1 MSDTTPDAAA
11 MPKIEPMDGDSGDGI
26 EAPATAVE
34 TAIADA
40 WAEVLGI
47 EPIGRGDRF
56 SDLGGTSLGAEKTLI
71 LLRRALGRDLGAE
84 LLADDPTVAEL
95 GEAIEARC
103 AEDFGAHRPTC
114 TKLSDGPV
122 AASTGSDAATPAPVF
137 MFAGAGAS
145 AVGFLPLGA
154 SLAGRRESWAF
165 HAHGFH
171 SRGLADP
178 TLGAHAR
185 RHLRD
190 VRRISPTGPVI
201 LLGHSFGGHIAME
214 CARRLAKEG
223 REVAKVIL
231 LDTMLAAD
239 GQSVAD
245 IRMAA
250 NNTTGEWVTASHA
263 VTGDGESGAGES
275 GAGDEAV
282 PDGGAAAGGPSAP
295 PLRERLRT
303 HWRILTAGLVR
314 HEPVTQQA
322 VFWEHAIR
330 IQNRLNVTGTPPR
343 TVVLVTDENEV
354 MADRWAALSPAP
366 RVVRIPGDHLSP
378 LNDPAALRTIVDEI
392 DGA

>member
-1 MSDTTPDAAA
+1 MSDV
-11 MPKIEPMDGDSGDGI
+11 
-26 EAPATAVE
+26 EAPVTPVE
-34 TAIADA
+34 HAIANA
-40 WAEVLGI
+40 WAEVIGI
-47 EPIGRGDRF
+47 EPIGRQDRF
-56 SDLGGTSLGAEKTLI
+56 SELGGTSLGAEKTLI
-71 LLRRALGRDLGAE
+71 KLRRALGRDLGAD

-95 GEAIEARC
+95 AEAIDARC
-103 AEDFGAHRPTC
+103 AEEFGKGAPTC
-114 TKLSDGPV
+114 TKLSDG
-122 AASTGSDAATPAPVF
+122 AAALDAGANAAGTAGGSGNGDAAGTETNADADAAAPPPVF

-154 SLAGRRESWAF
+154 ALAGRRESWAF

-190 VRRISPTGPVI
+190 IRRIQPTGPVT

-231 LDTMLAAD
+231 LDTMLAED

-245 IRMAA
+245 IRLAA
-250 NNTTGEWVTASHA
+250 GNTTGEWVTQSH
-263 VTGDGESGAGES
+263 DGGAGGGAGE
-275 GAGDEAV
+275 
-282 PDGGAAAGGPSAP
+282 PSASTAPATTAPTPP
-295 PLRERLRT
+295 PLAERLRT

-330 IQNRLNVTGTPPR
+330 IQNRIKLTGTPPN
-343 TVVLVTDENEV
+343 TVVLVTDENEI
-354 MADRWAALSPAP
+354 MADRWAAMDPAP

-392 DGA
+392 MGA

>member
-1 MSDTTPDAAA
+1 MRDHTPDTAAA
-11 MPKIEPMDGDSGDGI
+11 DPATGSPHDPAADDGV
-26 EAPATAVE
+26 EAPATEVE

-40 WAEVLGI
+40 WTEVLGI

-56 SDLGGTSLGAEKTLI
+56 SELGGTSLGAEKTLI
-71 LLRRALGRDLGAE
+71 ILRRMLGRDLGAE

-95 GEAIEARC
+95 AEAIDARC
-103 AEDFGAHRPTC
+103 AADFGSRRPTC
-114 TKLSDGPV
+114 TKMSDGPV
-122 AASTGSDAATPAPVF
+122 AVDTPVF

-154 SLAGRRESWAF
+154 ALAGRRESWAF

-185 RHLRD
+185 RHLQD
-190 VRRISPTGPVI
+190 IRRISPSGPVI

-250 NNTTGEWVTASHA
+250 GNTTGQWVTASHA
-263 VTGDGESGAGES
+263 DDGPATPSADASDGAGA
-275 GAGDEAV
+275 GA
-282 PDGGAAAGGPSAP
+282 AP
-295 PLRERLRT
+295 PLLERLRT

-330 IQNRLNVTGTPPR
+330 IQNRLDVTGTPPR
-343 TVVLVTDENEV
+343 TVVLVTDENSV
-354 MADRWAALSPAP
+354 MAERWAALAPAP

-378 LNDPAALRTIVDEI
+378 LNDPAALRSIVAEI
-392 DGA
+392 DDA

>member
-1 MSDTTPDAAA
+1 MSDV
-11 MPKIEPMDGDSGDGI
+11 
-26 EAPATAVE
+26 EAPITPVE
-34 TAIADA
+34 HAIAKA
-40 WAEVLGI
+40 WSEVIGI
-47 EPIGRGDRF
+47 EPIGRDDRF

-71 LLRRALGRDLGAE
+71 QLRRALGRDLGAD

-95 GEAIEARC
+95 AAAIDARC
-103 AEDFGAHRPTC
+103 AEEFRGNAPTC
-114 TKLSDGPV
+114 TKLSDGPL
-122 AASTGSDAATPAPVF
+122 TGSGAGANPDSATGTDAAAAPPVF

-154 SLAGRRESWAF
+154 ALSGRRESWAF

-190 VRRISPTGPVI
+190 IRRIQPTGPVT

-223 REVAKVIL
+223 REVEKVIL
-231 LDTMLAAD
+231 LDTMLAGD

-245 IRMAA
+245 IRLAA
-250 NNTTGEWVTASHA
+250 GNASGEWVTASR
-263 VTGDGESGAGES
+263 DAGE
-275 GAGDEAV
+275 
-282 PDGGAAAGGPSAP
+282 GGAAGSSPSTGASPSTAPGGDAPAAAAASSAP
-295 PLRERLRT
+295 PLAERLRT

-330 IQNRLNVTGTPPR
+330 IQNRITLTGTPPN
-343 TVVLVTDENEV
+343 TVVLVTDENAI
-354 MADRWAALSPAP
+354 MADRWAALDPAP
-366 RVVRIPGDHLSP
+366 RIVRIPGDHLSP
-378 LNDPAALRTIVDEI
+378 LNDPAALRTIVDEAT
-392 DGA
+392 GA